1 MNHLVCLLDAH
12 YINLNIKFLLKTN
25 VPWEWSHEFHS
36 LCLCLL
42 IYFILIKFIEEAEN
56 VQMLTHDVRPRT
68 KTDSNRSHG

>member
-36 LCLCLL
+36 LCLCLP
-42 IYFILIKFIEEAEN
+42 IYFILIKFIEEAN

-68 KTDSNRSHG
+68 KTDSKRSHG